1 MILCLVI
8 AAAAIFLDQIT
19 KLLVVQN
26 ISEGASV
33 EGIRGVFRL
42 TYIEN
47 KGAAFGMLSEH
58 RWVFMVLSTVAIV
71 AILIYLWKEKPRSI
85 LVRLSLGMILG
96 GGIGNMID
104 RIFRG
109 FVVDFIDLQFIPF
122 WSYIFNVADIFV
134 CVGCGLLILHLI
146 LSEIR
151 EHKQKKAAAP
161 MEDSSNTDN
170 GAGT

>member
-8 AAAAIFLDQIT
+8 AAAVIFLDQIT

-33 EGIRGVFRL
+33 EAIRGVFRL
-42 TYIEN
+42 TYTEN
-47 KGAAFGMLSEH
+47 EGAAFGILSEH
-58 RWVFMVLSTVAIV
+58 RWVFMVMSAIAIV
-71 AILIYLWKEKPRSI
+71 AILIYLWKEKPQSI

-109 FVVDFIDLQFIPF
+109 AVVDFIDLQFIPF
-122 WSYIFNVADIFV
+122 WSYIFNVADTFV

-151 EHKQKKAAAP
+151 ERKQKKAAAGT
-161 MEDSSNTDN
+161 DS
-170 GAGT
+170 GADT